1 MKIQVKYAFY
11 SIQFNFICSSF
22 AALVWCI
29 GRKQLVNRSASASR
43 SESPSNHR
51 KRNSFFS
58 KLLFIEFVIKG
69 SHTLPRP
76 QMSQHQARSSPL
88 MAMTSSTLNLRPSD
102 KIIKDNL
109 SITSLVH
116 DFHSI
121 ELCFEHNA
129 ASVSVSDIGF
139 ARAFV
144 RLALERRLLSRH
156 LSELFSHSDL
166 LQALYKRDA
175 FLRADDGDLR
185 KQFLAHVE
193 SLQLLDYKCFSNS
206 YADIDIIYHIIII
219 PTRTRGT
226 GIASTTTANPYVAL
240 AGLLGST
247 KVISIPS
254 KNTLEVK
261 FKVKLLLISTR

>member
-1 MKIQVKYAFY
+1 M
-11 SIQFNFICSSF
+11 
-22 AALVWCI
+22 

-51 KRNSFFS
+51 KTKHLVLCNSLIHRS
-58 KLLFIEFVIKG
+58 G
-69 SHTLPRP
+69 SHTLPRLP
-76 QMSQHQARSSPL
+76 TSQHQGRSSL
-88 MAMTSSTLNLRPSD
+88 LTAMTNSTLSLLPSNKMNND
-102 KIIKDNL
+102 HP
-109 SITSLVH
+109 SINSLLH
-116 DFHSI
+116 DYHSI
-121 ELCFEHNA
+121 ELCFGHNP
-129 ASVSVSDIGF
+129 VSVSASEIGF

-193 SLQLLDYKCFSNS
+193 SLKLLDYKCFSNS
-206 YADIDIIYHIIII
+206 YAEIDIIYHVTIV
-219 PTRTRGT
+219 PTRTRAT
-226 GIASTTTANPYVAL
+226 GIASTTTANPYIAL

-247 KVISIPS
+247 KVIPIPS
-254 KNTLEVK
+254 KTTLDVR
-261 FKVKLLLISTR
+261 FKVMTLIMRY